1 MTPAW
6 TTIAIERSEGI
17 ATVTLNRPEARNA
30 IDRQMAGE
38 LHQVFSDFTVDDSL
52 RAVIVTG
59 QGEQAF
65 CAGADLIERQSLS
78 PDARW
83 RHTQQIAAA
92 AAALAACPV
101 PTIAAIRGYALAGG
115 TEIALACDLR
125 VAADDAVFGLPEVK
139 IGIFP
144 GAGGPVR
151 LPTVIGHGAAR
162 DLLLTGRQ
170 VGAEEAWRLGLVERV
185 VPASA
190 VLETARQL
198 AVEIARNAPLAIRAL
213 KAALNASAGMPPAP
227 AHQIVARY
235 RQPLDATADYTEGLQ
250 AFREKRRPRFRG
262 R

>member
-1 MTPAW
+1 MAAAW
-6 TTIAIERSEGI
+6 TTIIMERTEGI

-38 LHQVFSDFTVDDSL
+38 LQQAFSDFATDDSL

-59 QGEQAF
+59 QGERAF
-65 CAGADLIERQSLS
+65 CAGADLIERRSLP

-92 AAALAACPV
+92 ADALAVCPV

-115 TEIALACDLR
+115 TEIAIACDLR
-125 VAADDAVFGLPEVK
+125 VAGDDAVFGLPEVK

-151 LPTVIGHGAAR
+151 LPALIGPGAAR
-162 DLLLTGRQ
+162 ELLLTGRQ
-170 VGAEEAWRLGLVERV
+170 VRAGEALRLGLVERV
-185 VPASA
+185 VPAAS

-198 AVEIARNAPLAIRAL
+198 ATEIAQNAPLAVRAL

-250 AFREKRRPRFRG
+250 AFREKRPPRFRG
-262 R
+262 E